1 MANIFSA
8 LQREQLDINKQMEY
22 ASAVHW
28 TDSVSEA
35 E

>member
-1 MANIFSA
+1 MVNIFSA
-8 LQREQLDINKQMEY
+8 LQREQLDINKKMEY

-28 TDSVSEA
+28 TDPVSEA